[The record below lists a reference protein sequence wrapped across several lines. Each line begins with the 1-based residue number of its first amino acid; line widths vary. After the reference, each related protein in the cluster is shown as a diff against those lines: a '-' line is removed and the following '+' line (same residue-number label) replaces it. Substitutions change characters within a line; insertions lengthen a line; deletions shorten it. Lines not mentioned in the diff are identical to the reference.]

1 MNDSITVTG
10 CFTHARRRFDAALTA
25 LKKILPKGS

>member
-1 MNDSITVTG
+1 MTVTG